1 MLLGIIILLLIAVIA
16 YFHYVQ
22 GLFSA
27 TISAVCAIVA
37 AIVAVSYHE
46 NVINALLK
54 GAMANY
60 AEGMMLVALFALTYV
75 ILRVILD
82 KSIPGNVRYP
92 LMVDKI
98 GAATMGVVAG
108 LFATGVLVLAAES
121 LPFGPSIAG
130 YARYSVQ
137 DRPVVIPGNRGQQ
150 DSSTF
155 DEVKDSVLN
164 ESRTALDPNKKNTL
178 LIPVNDMLVGVVST
192 LSSGALSND
201 HPLAAVHPDWPTELF
216 GERAGVQVGSKR
228 VLLNLPSL
236 EMVHLVDLFKLD
248 SVPEMDSDFPDM
260 RENKASL
267 APAKG
272 DTLKT
277 APDEILLI
285 TRINF
290 DNNGSDEDSKV
301 RVSPL
306 AVRLVGWQQKGDT
319 KVYVNYNPI
328 GTLEG
333 ASVLLRNK
341 PDDPLIL
348 AGGKSA
354 DFVFKVARADLL
366 KDENPKAT
374 DLTIKDGVFIEVKRM
389 ARMDLGGKSIK
400 GAPTFSKDV
409 EVKRKD
415 IEAFKMLPKR
425 TETGE
430 SRAAVQTSAGP
441 LDVSAIKVSDKLF
454 APVNPGPYQG
464 DSNVSFRS
472 GNAAMKDK
480 KFQKLV
486 VNPTDALKM
495 LGQGDNPLTDL
506 YVPEGRKM
514 VQVVAKAPAKG
525 DSFGWTDLS
534 SFDLVDSSGVKYKP
548 NGAAARVK
556 VTGADRMIANYDS
569 DNPVGSIEKS
579 EGRAYDVYLFFNVP
593 TGTQITQLNF
603 QDKPISDKDVRAQ

>member
-1 MLLGIIILLLIAVIA
+1 MILGVIILVLVAVIA

-27 TISAVCAIVA
+27 TISAICAVIA
-37 AIVAVSYHE
+37 AVVAVSFHE

-75 ILRVILD
+75 ILRVIFD

-92 LMVDKI
+92 LMVDKV
-98 GAATMGVVAG
+98 GAAAMGVVAG

-130 YARYSVQ
+130 YARYPVQ
-137 DRPVVIPGNRGQQ
+137 DRPVVIPGNRGQT

-216 GERAGVQVGSKR
+216 GQRAGVQVGTKR

-260 RENKASL
+260 RENKAPL

-277 APDEILLI
+277 APDEMLLI
-285 TRINF
+285 TRITF

-348 AGGKSA
+348 SGGKSA
-354 DFVFKVARADLL
+354 DFVFKVARADVL
-366 KDENPKAT
+366 KDEDPKAK
-374 DLTIKDGVFIEVKRM
+374 DLDIKDGVFVEVKRM
-389 ARMDLGGKSIK
+389 ARIDLGGKSIK
-400 GAPTFSKDV
+400 GAPTFNKDV

-415 IEAFKMLPKR
+415 VEAFKNLPKR

-441 LDVSAIKVSDKLF
+441 LDVTSIKVSDKLF

-464 DSNVSFRS
+464 DTNVSFRS
-472 GNAAMKDK
+472 GNATMKDK

-506 YVPEGRKM
+506 YVPDGRKM

-603 QDKPISDKDVRAQ
+603 QDKPISDKDVKAQ